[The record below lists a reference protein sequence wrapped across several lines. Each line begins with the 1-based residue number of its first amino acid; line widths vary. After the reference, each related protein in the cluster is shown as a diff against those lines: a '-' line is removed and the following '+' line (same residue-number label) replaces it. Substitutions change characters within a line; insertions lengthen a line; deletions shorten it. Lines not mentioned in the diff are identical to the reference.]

1 MIKFILLASRTLRHS
16 VKTGI
21 SILIRQL
28 GFIVWLNQS
37 GYLTIKG
44 YDSEFGIYQ
53 LGFPNRE
60 VEEGFV
66 RYLMPFYTNVNKV
79 ESPFEIQKFVRE
91 IELGQPDAFLRRLQS
106 FFADTPYELTR
117 QLELHYQNV
126 LFIVFKLVGFYTQV
140 EYHTS
145 MGRVDLVLKTK
156 DYIYVMEFKLEGTAE
171 EALKQINEK
180 QYALPFATGP
190 RKLFKI
196 GINFSN
202 RLRNIEEW
210 IIEE

>member
-60 VEEGFV
+60 VEEGFMRFLLPYYAKV
-66 RYLMPFYTNVNKV
+66 TKV
-79 ESPFEIQKFVRE
+79 ETPFEILKFVNEVRS
-91 IELGQPDAFLRRLQS
+91 GDYDSFFRRLQS
-106 FFADTPYELTR
+106 FFADTPYEIIR
-117 QLELHYQNV
+117 DRELHYQNV
-126 LFIVFKLVGFYTQV
+126 LFIVFKLMGFYVKV
-140 EYHTS
+140 EYHMGGGASIWFFRLISLFILWSSSLTVRLKKPYDKS
-145 MGRVDLVLKTK
+145 MRSIMRGLSRAMRVN
-156 DYIYVMEFKLEGTAE
+156 YS
-171 EALKQINEK
+171 
-180 QYALPFATGP
+180 
-190 RKLFKI
+190 R
-196 GINFSN
+196 
-202 RLRNIEEW
+202 
-210 IIEE
+210 

>member
-21 SILIRQL
+21 SILIRLL

-60 VEEGFV
+60 VEEGFMRFLLPYYAKV
-66 RYLMPFYTNVNKV
+66 TKV
-79 ESPFEIQKFVRE
+79 ETPFEILKFVNEVRS
-91 IELGQPDAFLRRLQS
+91 GDYDSFFRRLQS
-106 FFADTPYELTR
+106 FFADTPYEIIR
-117 QLELHYQNV
+117 DRELHYQNV
-126 LFIVFKLVGFYTQV
+126 LFIVFKLMGFYVKV
-140 EYHTS
+140 EYHTGE
-145 MGRVDLVLKTK
+145 GRIDLGLQTDKFVYL
-156 DYIYVMEFKLEGTAE
+156 MEFKFNGTAE
-171 EALKQINEK
+171 EALRQINEK
-180 QYALPFATGP
+180 HYARPFQSDA

-196 GINFSN
+196 GVNFSD
-202 RLRNIEEW
+202 RTRNIEKW
-210 IIEE
+210 IVEE

>member
-1 MIKFILLASRTLRHS
+1 MANEETSSDVLN
-16 VKTGI
+16 
-21 SILIRQL
+21 SIYADSSNPIPV
-28 GFIVWLNQS
+28 IYQS
-37 GYLTIKG
+37 GYLTIKS
-44 YDSEFGIYQ
+44 YDERFGIYQ

-91 IELGQPDAFLRRLQS
+91 IESGQPDAFLRRLQS
-106 FFADTPYELTR
+106 FFADTPYELAR

-126 LFIVFKLVGFYTQV
+126 LFIVFKLVGFYAQV

-145 MGRVDLVLKTK
+145 RGRVDLVLKTN
-156 DYIYVMEFKLEGTAE
+156 DYIYVMEFKLEGTAQ

-180 QYALPFATGP
+180 QYALPFASDP